1 MRSLIGFMAA
11 LLITSGLLLVPAG
24 ASAASADETA
34 AIAQQQAPQTPNAQV
49 DIDVDRGGGAWYTS
63 PVWIAVGIVVL
74 LLIVLI
80 ATTAGRGGGT
90 TVVKD

>member
-11 LLITSGLLLVPAG
+11 LLIASGLVLVPAG
-24 ASAASADETA
+24 ASAAGVEETA
-34 AIAQQQAPQTPNAQV
+34 AAVQQQAPQTPNAQV
-49 DIDVDRGGGAWYTS
+49 DIDVNRGGGAWYTS